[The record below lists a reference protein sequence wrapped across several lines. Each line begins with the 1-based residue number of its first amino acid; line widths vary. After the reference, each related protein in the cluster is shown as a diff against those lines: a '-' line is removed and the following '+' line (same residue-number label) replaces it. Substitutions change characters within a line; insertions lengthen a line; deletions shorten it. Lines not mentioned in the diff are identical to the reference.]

1 ACSSGFAWQK
11 SGDHPC
17 GCNGPASV
25 GGFSL
30 PVHSGGAQSAVV
42 QSAAVQGFASAAA
55 TAPCFKEDC
64 CCCVESMEIEAVD
77 GNLDNGKWNT
87 TREKYRE
94 NRRPNG
100 PFTEPGTVTIEGK
113 VLKVNGALRS
123 AVPFVV
129 KIKFKYKGSGSD
141 VKHCKVQWNEKWA
154 EDFQVWDKRANKMRT
169 VMRKGEWGNIFEI
182 LPKHM
187 PDVSGDP
194 LTQDYAWVEYKKKQP
209 GLRCPGEYEFE
220 SFDAPF
226 KIMDPKTM

>member
-1 ACSSGFAWQK
+1 
-11 SGDHPC
+11 
-17 GCNGPASV
+17 
-25 GGFSL
+25 
-30 PVHSGGAQSAVV
+30 
-42 QSAAVQGFASAAA
+42 
-55 TAPCFKEDC
+55 
-64 CCCVESMEIEAVD
+64 MEIEAVD

-226 KIMDPKTM
+226 KIMDPKTMRPMGSQILDIQIVAESGCKGDSECKNDSHTYNCGVTIGPWPGSDLKHYMTCKKS